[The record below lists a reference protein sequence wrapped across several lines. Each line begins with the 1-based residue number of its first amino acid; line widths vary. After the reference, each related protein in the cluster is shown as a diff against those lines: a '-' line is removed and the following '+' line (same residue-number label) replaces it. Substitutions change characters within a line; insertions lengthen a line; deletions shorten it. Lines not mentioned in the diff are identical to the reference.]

1 MKKLVLLAMVG
12 IIATGCNMEEG
23 RKAEKAEHKQE
34 RAEEKAEAAEKKQ
47 AAQPEQT
54 IEEQGKK
61 AVETPAKS

>member
-1 MKKLVLLAMVG
+1 MVG

-23 RKAEKAEHKQE
+23 RKAEQKQE